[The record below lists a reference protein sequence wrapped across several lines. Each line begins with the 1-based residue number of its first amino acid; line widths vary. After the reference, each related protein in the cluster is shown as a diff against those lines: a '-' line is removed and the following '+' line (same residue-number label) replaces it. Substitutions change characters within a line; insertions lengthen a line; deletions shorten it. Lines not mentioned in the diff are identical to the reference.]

1 MPAPPTRPLLLVAAS
16 MSVALIIAAPA
27 AAQRMQGQRADA
39 DGNGILTR
47 AESDAAATA
56 HFAQMDRDGDGRLS
70 GDELG
75 AAPPARAESTRGAG
89 IAGRIRHADT
99 NGDGVVTRDEFLTL
113 SARRFARMDANGD
126 GSVDQAERQA
136 MRGQMRGQMRSRGDA
151 PANDPANDP
160 VGA

>member
-16 MSVALIIAAPA
+16 MSVALTIIAPA

-47 AESDAAATA
+47 AESDAGATA
-56 HFAQMDRDGDGRLS
+56 RFAQMDRDGDGRLS

-75 AAPPARAESTRGAG
+75 APGAGRTGGG
-89 IAGRIRHADT
+89 IAGRIRHADA
-99 NGDGVVTRDEFLTL
+99 NGDGVVTREEFLTV